1 MIVISNEFFLRR
13 RCSSDISHPHNMN
26 IYLQTIL
33 VKFDYRAVFF
43 SNLIASTSHLSLDVV
58 ASAAKSPPKRR
69 ILDIDT
75 QPPTPNLVFQ
85 QIFLRNNFW
94 FIKLGQTLLQSPGF
108 HNSFL
113 QCFLSETYKHLG
125 LNRQLQN
132 QLNWM
137 KILLLWR
144 KVEDLQLERTTLVKF
159 KYFARK
165 LTKHK
170 SQVVEENKRSR
181 WGFRENLV
189 FPQ

>member
-1 MIVISNEFFLRR
+1 
-13 RCSSDISHPHNMN
+13 MN

-58 ASAAKSPPKRR
+58 ASAAESPPKRR

-170 SQVVEENKRSR
+170 SQVVEENKWSR
-181 WGFRENLV
+181 WENLV